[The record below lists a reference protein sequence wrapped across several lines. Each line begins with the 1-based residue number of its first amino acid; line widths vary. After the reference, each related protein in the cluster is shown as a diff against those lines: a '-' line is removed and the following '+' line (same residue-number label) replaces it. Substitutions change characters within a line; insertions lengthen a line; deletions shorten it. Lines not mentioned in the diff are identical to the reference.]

1 LLQKERKSLT
11 ITIQFKLAKQESP
24 RRFSGW
30 IFLDLKRKG
39 VPSSWFFFCA
49 FFSFQVIFFLLRCN
63 SKKIQRILMWK
74 LKRKKKGREKS
85 SNKKQKLKTWREK
98 EIFWYFFSLNKIKRN
113 VSNVDYSALA
123 PPRYF
128 FLKISWDVL
137 FFNIFL
143 SWIC

>member
-1 LLQKERKSLT
+1 
-11 ITIQFKLAKQESP
+11 
-24 RRFSGW
+24 
-30 IFLDLKRKG
+30 
-39 VPSSWFFFCA
+39 
-49 FFSFQVIFFLLRCN
+49 
-63 SKKIQRILMWK
+63 MWK

-137 FFNIFL
+137 FFNIFSLEYANFGSILAFGEWWFL
-143 SWIC
+143 SGTDRNFTTFSVGRAHAIQKCADIDFFSGNMIYYNMSTSFRQNAFCFVSLRII